1 MSWTRS
7 IEPEAADP
15 ALAEI
20 YRRIRGTSSRDRVAR
35 LWRGAALDPRGLEAL
50 HALYRALMSD
60 PAPLTRAQAEAIAV
74 VVSATNACGYCVA
87 HHGPKLA
94 AALGDEALARS
105 VALDY
110 RAANLPARDRVLLDY
125 AVSLTCEPEERTAAD
140 VERLREYGFGDDAIV
155 KCAEIAA
162 YYNLTNRLALG
173 LGVALEPGD
182 PAWEFGTQA

>member
-1 MSWTRS
+1 MTWTRS

-15 ALAEI
+15 ALVAI
-20 YRRIRGTSSRDRVAR
+20 YERIRGASSRRRVAG
-35 LWRGAALDPRGLEAL
+35 LWQGAALDPRGLEAL
-50 HALYRALMSD
+50 HALYRALMD
-60 PAPLTRAQAEAIAV
+60 EPAPLSRAQAEAIAV

-94 AALGDEALARS
+94 AALGDESLARA

-110 RAANLPARDRVLLDY
+110 RGANLPARDRVLLDY

-140 VERLREYGFGDDAIV
+140 IERLREYGFDDAAIV
-155 KCAEIAA
+155 KCAEIAS

-173 LGVALEPGD
+173 LGVTLEPGD
-182 PAWEFGTQA
+182 PSWEFGAQK